1 MDVRAF
7 GSIYGQ
13 TASLPYT
20 SGFGVA
26 LSGNGRVNFPA
37 CRAIFVQARSNSSKG
52 YLAVE
57 LSDAPGQ
64 VAVAGNL
71 AGDELYPLSCTA
83 VVSGDVEGVFVLY

>member
-20 SGFGVA
+20 SGFGWTPDQ
-26 LSGNGRVNFPA
+26 GRVNFPA
-37 CRAIFVQARSNSSKG
+37 CRAIFVDSPGNQSKG
-52 YLAVE
+52 TLVVE

-64 VAVAGNL
+64 SAQALNL
-71 AGDELYPLSCTA
+71 QGDTIFPISCTA
-83 VVSGDVEGVFVLY
+83 VLSGTIGGVFVLY